1 MTGFAPLRR
10 AVSAA
15 RFAPRV
21 LAVVVAGQAER
32 IAAAPSSWSAA
43 GRRCADGPADP
54 RPLAGPPQSCGLARL
69 PGSTAPPP

>member
-32 IAAAPSSWSAA
+32 IAAAPIELV
-43 GRRCADGPADP
+43 RRRQAV
-54 RPLAGPPQSCGLARL
+54 R
-69 PGSTAPPP
+69 